1 MNVSSYI
8 SQHSVKMVQLRA
20 RQIMINLNYHYRDY
34 CCIRQHL
41 ADQTGRIVVSSR
53 TTEHHKCPALK
64 RNWRVQDYQSVMA
77 VRPTCHPDKPGV
89 EFSVTGELE
98 GKLCF
103 YNFTL
108 FLETF

>member
-1 MNVSSYI
+1 MNVSYI
-8 SQHSVKMVQLRA
+8 SQHSVKMVRLRS
-20 RQIMINLNYHYRDY
+20 RQIMINLNYRDY

-77 VRPTCHPDKPGV
+77 VRPTSHPDKPGV
-89 EFSVTGELE
+89 EFSVTGWL
-98 GKLCF
+98 
-103 YNFTL
+103 
-108 FLETF
+108 

>member
-1 MNVSSYI
+1 MFLI
-8 SQHSVKMVQLRA
+8 FFHHIFKMAMA
-20 RQIMINLNYHYRDY
+20 RPKARLIMINLNYDCRDY

-89 EFSVTGELE
+89 EFSVTGW
-98 GKLCF
+98 
-103 YNFTL
+103 
-108 FLETF
+108 